1 MRTYIWSLPTRAF
14 HWFLAFGFVFAWF
27 SGDFEYLR
35 NLHYAF
41 GAYVGVLLFLRLL
54 YGFIGPRHSRFSDFP
69 IGLKHQSE
77 YLWSITGKV
86 KDYAGHNPL
95 ASVIMILII
104 LTGIV
109 AAVTGYIY
117 YTSLVKLAGELKEL
131 RIGSLHHIFST
142 LFLILVMLHL
152 AGVIAD
158 VVLRKDA
165 GNFRSMFT
173 GYKPLKAEEGEL
185 NLSQKIFALVWMLL
199 PFFFF
204 YLAFLLPV

>member
-1 MRTYIWSLPTRAF
+1 
-14 HWFLAFGFVFAWF
+14 
-27 SGDFEYLR
+27 
-35 NLHYAF
+35 
-41 GAYVGVLLFLRLL
+41 
-54 YGFIGPRHSRFSDFP
+54 
-69 IGLKHQSE
+69 
-77 YLWSITGKV
+77 LWSITGKV

-142 LFLILVMLHL
+142 LFLILVILHL